1 MDREV
6 CYMLYRETY
15 IFDRKPICAAR
26 EPAITG
32 GHAAQAYGAG
42 IGGDSLS

>member
-1 MDREV
+1 
-6 CYMLYRETY
+6 MLYRETY
-15 IFDRKPICAAR
+15 IFDRKPRCAVS

-32 GHAAQAYGAG
+32 GNATQAYGAG